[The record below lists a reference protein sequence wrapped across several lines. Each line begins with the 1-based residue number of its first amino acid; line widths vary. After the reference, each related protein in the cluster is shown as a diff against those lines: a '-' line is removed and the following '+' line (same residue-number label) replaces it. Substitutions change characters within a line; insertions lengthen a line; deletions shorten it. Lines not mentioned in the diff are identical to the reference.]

1 MHRNNHN
8 NSDHKYTFTYVYDH
22 HVTALCCLHRMC
34 GFWQVRLASMHMRH
48 DADVTYEPQGSI
60 TCHLYR
66 TLPTTVI
73 TISGCCQ
80 VR

>member
-8 NSDHKYTFTYVYDH
+8 NFDYKYTFTYVYDH
-22 HVTALCCLHRMC
+22 HVTALCCLHRMY
-34 GFWQVRLASMHMRH
+34 GFWQLRLASMHMRH

-60 TCHLYR
+60 TCHL
-66 TLPTTVI
+66 PTTVI

-80 VR
+80 VC